1 MSSRRNT
8 DPELDAAGLRAIVAL
23 RMLPGL
29 DDQRLKLLLSR
40 YPPKS
45 ILDNA
50 TASELGEQAWRA
62 RSTRALGERV
72 ERALHMIENLA
83 VEVITIRSQNYPQQL
98 LHLEAFAP
106 PILFCRGRTELFSAR
121 SLALVGARDS
131 TEYGDSVAEMFACD
145 LAARGVVVIS
155 GLARGIDG
163 IAHRSALDGGGTTI
177 AVLGCGV
184 DVHYP
189 PRNARLQ
196 ERIAE
201 EGLLISEFAP
211 GDPAYPA
218 NFPRRNRLIALLGSG
233 VLVVEAG
240 PKSGT
245 RKTVDWALDYG
256 IPVFAVPGPIG
267 RYESQGTNEIIQDG
281 GKLVISIRDIIDEL
295 KWHDL
300 PAVPVSS
307 GDDPHLTTHD
317 PVTISVFDKIGV
329 TASHVD
335 VIARRCGMSVRETLM
350 QLMHLEL
357 DGCVVQHSGKRF
369 SRRIVVAKSGADAG
383 NERPGMVDG

>member
-8 DPELDAAGLRAIVAL
+8 DPELDEAGLRAIVQL

-29 DDQRLKLLLSR
+29 ADQSLKFLLSR

-45 ILDNA
+45 ILEKA
-50 TASELGEQAWRA
+50 TSRELGEKAWRA
-62 RSTRALGERV
+62 RDAGALADRVDRAL
-72 ERALHMIENLA
+72 AMIERLD
-83 VEVITIRSQNYPQQL
+83 VSVITIRSQNYPQQL
-98 LHLEAFAP
+98 RHLEKFAP
-106 PILFCRGRTELFSAR
+106 PVLFCRGRTELFSAR

-163 IAHRSALDGGGTTI
+163 IAHQSALDGGGTTI
-177 AVLGCGV
+177 AVLGCGI

-196 ERIAE
+196 DRIAE

-267 RYESQGTNEIIQDG
+267 RFESQGTNEIIQDG
-281 GKLVISIRDIIDEL
+281 GKLVIAIRDVIDEL
-295 KWHDL
+295 KWNDL
-300 PAVPVSS
+300 PRVATCSA
-307 GDDPHLTTHD
+307 GDGSQPMPEDPAANT
-317 PVTISVFDKIGV
+317 VYGKITV

-335 VIARRCGMSVRETLM
+335 VIARRCGLSVPDTLM

-357 DGCVVQHSGKRF
+357 DGLVLQHPGKRF
-369 SRRIVVAKSGADAG
+369 SRRIIVPKRAG
-383 NERPGMVDG
+383 PQVRTD

>member
-8 DPELDAAGLRAIVAL
+8 DPELDEAGLRAIVEL

-29 DDQRLKLLLSR
+29 ADQSLKLLLSR

-50 TASELGEQAWRA
+50 TVHELGGKAWRA
-62 RSTRALGERV
+62 RAAGALADRV
-72 ERALHMIENLA
+72 ERALRMIDKLD
-83 VEVITIRSQNYPQQL
+83 VSVLTIRSPSYPQQL
-98 LHLEAFAP
+98 RHLDQFAP
-106 PILFCRGRTELFSAR
+106 PILFCRGRTELFSMR

-131 TEYGDSVAEMFACD
+131 TEYGDSVAEMFASD

-163 IAHRSALDGGGTTI
+163 IAHRSALEGGGTTI

-211 GDPAYPA
+211 GEPAYPA

-240 PKSGT
+240 PRSGT

-281 GKLVISIRDIIDEL
+281 GKLVISIRDVIDEL
-295 KWHDL
+295 AWHDL
-300 PAVPVSS
+300 PAAAATS
-307 GDDPHLTTHD
+307 DDAAHLAPAD
-317 PVTISVFDKIGV
+317 PVANSVYGKLAV
-329 TASHVD
+329 SATHVD
-335 VIARRCGMSVRETLM
+335 VIARRCGLTVPETLM

-357 DGCVVQHSGKRF
+357 EGLVVQHPGKRF
-369 SRRIVVAKSGADAG
+369 SRRIIVPKRAG
-383 NERPGMVDG
+383 PQLPV

>member
-1 MSSRRNT
+1 MSSRRNI
-8 DPELDAAGLRAIVAL
+8 DPELDEAGLRAILKL

-29 DDQRLKLLLSR
+29 ADQSLKFLLSR
-40 YPPKS
+40 HPPTS
-45 ILDNA
+45 ILENA
-50 TASELGEQAWRA
+50 TMRELGEKAWRA
-62 RSTRALGERV
+62 RNARALADRV
-72 ERALHMIENLA
+72 ERALHMIEKLG
-83 VEVITIRSQNYPQQL
+83 VQVITIRSQGYPQQL
-98 LHLEAFAP
+98 RHLEDFAP
-106 PILFCRGRTELFSAR
+106 PVLFCRGRTELFSAR

-163 IAHRSALDGGGTTI
+163 IAHRSAIDGGGTTI

-196 ERIAE
+196 ECIAE
-201 EGLLISEFAP
+201 QGLLISEFAP

-233 VLVVEAG
+233 VLVIEAG

-245 RKTVDWALDYG
+245 RKTVDWALNYG

-281 GKLVISIRDIIDEL
+281 GKLVISIRDVVDEL
-295 KWHDL
+295 NWHDL
-300 PAVPVSS
+300 PAAAS
-307 GDDPHLTTHD
+307 GDDAHVAPSDSATN
-317 PVTISVFDKIGV
+317 SVYDQV
-329 TASHVD
+329 RLTASHVD
-335 VIARRCGMSVRETLM
+335 VIARRCGLSVPETLM

-357 DGCVVQHSGKRF
+357 DGMVRQHPGKRF
-369 SRRIVVAKSGADAG
+369 SRRITVSKPAG
-383 NERPGMVDG
+383 RQVE